1 MKRKDKTIG
10 IIGLWH
16 LGCVYAASLAAKGFE
31 VVGFD
36 FDKGVISSLKRNIPP
51 LFEPKLEKTLKKF
64 NNITL
69 HFTTSE
75 KEFFQKND
83 YNLSAERVSSF
94 AYIFITYDVP
104 VDENDLIQIGIIN
117 KVFAILSKYVSAQTA
132 IVISSQIPIGT
143 SRRLVNLLKKKTKET
158 PKVIYFPENLRLGQA
173 FASFLTPERIVL
185 GSDSIEALNNFKKD
199 FSFFNCPFITMSLE
213 SAEMVKHALNSYLAT
228 CISFSSELS
237 DLSEKSGA
245 NMLDVVKA
253 LKTDKRVSSFAPIN
267 PGLGFAGGTLGRDI
281 QSLRK
286 MSKALNYQPK
296 LLNAVYSVNQDRLPM
311 LISKI
316 HSIYTPLKGKSI
328 GILGLTYRP
337 NTDTLRRS
345 MSLELINKLKSSGC
359 KIKAFDPAI
368 KMQVK
373 DYTFVEI
380 SKSIRTFFKDLDLVV
395 LMTDWPEFT
404 SIDPK
409 TVASLM
415 NNKIL
420 IDTKNFLDKQTYEEN
435 GFIILRIGEGK

>member
-1 MKRKDKTIG
+1 MRKAIG
-10 IIGLWH
+10 VLGLWH
-16 LGCVYAASLAAKGFE
+16 LGCVYAASLAARGFE
-31 VVGFD
+31 IVGFD
-36 FDKGVISSLKRNIPP
+36 FDKDLISNLKKNIPP

-64 NNITL
+64 NNRTL

-75 KEFFQKND
+75 KELFQEKD
-83 YNLSAERVSSF
+83 
-94 AYIFITYDVP
+94 YIFITYDVP
-104 VDENDLIQIGIIN
+104 VDDNDNIQLEIIN
-117 KVFAILSKYVSAQTA
+117 KTFVSLPKYVSSDTT
-132 IVISSQIPIGT
+132 IVISSQVPVGT
-143 SRRLVNLLKKKTKET
+143 SRRLVNLLKKNNIEN

-173 FASFLTPERIVL
+173 FTSFLTPDRIVL
-185 GSDSIEALNNFKKD
+185 GSDSAEALNNFKKD

-237 DLSEKSGA
+237 DLAEKNGA
-245 NMLDVVKA
+245 NMLDVVEA
-253 LKTDKRVSSFAPIN
+253 LKKDKRVSRFAPIN

-286 MSKALNYQPK
+286 MAKGVNYQPK
-296 LLNAVYSVNQDRLPM
+296 LLNAVYSVNQDRLPI

-316 HSIYTPLKGKSI
+316 HSIYPSLKAKTI

-345 MSLELINKLKSSGC
+345 MSLELISKLKSSGC

-368 KMQVK
+368 KNQAK

-380 SKSIRTFFKDLDLVV
+380 SKSIKTFFKDLDMVI
-395 LMTDWPEFT
+395 LMTDWPEFKN
-404 SIDPK
+404 IDPK
-409 TVASLM
+409 LVA
-415 NNKIL
+415 NRVNQKII
-420 IDTKNFLDKQTYEEN
+420 IDTKNFLDKQIYEEN
-435 GFIILRIGEGK
+435 GFIILRMGEGK